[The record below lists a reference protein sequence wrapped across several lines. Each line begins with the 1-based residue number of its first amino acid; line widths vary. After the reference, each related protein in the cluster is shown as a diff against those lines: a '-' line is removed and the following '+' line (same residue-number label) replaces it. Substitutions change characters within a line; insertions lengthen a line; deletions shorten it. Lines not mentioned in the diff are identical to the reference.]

1 MAWGPM
7 LIGVASSGNAM
18 RRIAATATKSD
29 ARFMVQP
36 LPDGAGASV
45 PTRRQE
51 TSQGLR
57 HLRRHDR
64 GRGVAQDAGG
74 LEVGP
79 YEGDAARA
87 AGDVRV
93 HDAPVGRGQ
102 Q

>member
-1 MAWGPM
+1 MHASLFSPSLADRSSPRLPKAPWWGRRRTDGMSAVTRAW
-7 LIGVASSGNAM
+7 A
-18 RRIAATATKSD
+18 
-29 ARFMVQP
+29 
-36 LPDGAGASV
+36 AGASV

-93 HDAPVGRGQ
+93 HDAPV
-102 Q
+102 